1 VADSFTTFLQVR
13 LPATGAYNN
22 VWGATLNS
30 DALNLLDTSIT
41 GWTVVNIA
49 SVVAFSL
56 PALTPGSVSVSRF
69 FSLLF
74 TGTPPSQCTVTIPTS
89 VPGKMYLINNQTGQ
103 PLLFTY
109 ATSTSTTTVANG
121 EIRLIWCDGSN
132 VFAVT
137 ANAASAT
144 SLGGTPA
151 ANWVRQSRTAAE
163 ITANTNIFNQVSIP
177 TAWTYATVTEAP
189 TTVLDWTGGGLT
201 TKGNNQIL
209 TLTGNRVMGAPV
221 NMVDGSI
228 IDLLVVQDGT
238 GTRTLSWNSVFVFEN
253 GLAPVLGTAPGS
265 IDRFNMTY
273 NLALNRWVVAHFANL
288 NTGAGTTLPITISS
302 NTVDWSLSALIGTL
316 ASPATL
322 NILVAKGVIMQ
333 SSSTGTPAMDLSGL
347 ISGCTVNLTNL
358 GYILGKGG
366 RGGRGAGMAF
376 PGSGA
381 TQMIAQPG
389 QPGGKAILGPGSG
402 CTFNITNGAGFIWG
416 GGGGGGGGGASA
428 STSVTGVANAGGG
441 GAGAG
446 AAFGGE
452 PGLVAELA
460 VGTALGAAGGDSTS
474 GINGTFGTGG
484 APAATGTGA
493 HASAGGAGGNWGLP
507 GVIGTVDTTFPAAI
521 APGALGAAGKAIEL
535 QGGAA
540 TFTTGAGSPNVMGV
554 VS

>member
-30 DALNLLDTSIT
+30 DALNLLDTAIT
-41 GWTVVNIA
+41 GWTVVAIA
-49 SVVAFSL
+49 SATAFSL
-56 PALTPGSVSVSRF
+56 PALTAGSVSASRF

-74 TGTPPSQCTVTIPTS
+74 AGTPPSQCTVTIPAS

-109 ATSTSTTTVANG
+109 AGSTSTTVVANG

-137 ANAASAT
+137 ANAASST
-144 SLGGTPA
+144 SLGGTPS

-163 ITANTNIFNQVSIP
+163 VTANTNIFNQISVA
-177 TAWTYATVTEAP
+177 TAFSYATATEAP
-189 TTVLDWTGGGLT
+189 TTVLDWSGGGT
-201 TKGNNQIL
+201 STKGNRQIL
-209 TLTGNRVMGAPV
+209 TLTGNRVMGVPV
-221 NMVDGSI
+221 NVVDGAE

-265 IDRFNMTY
+265 IDRFNMVY
-273 NLALNRWVVAHFANL
+273 NLALNKWVVAHFANL

-302 NTVDWSLSALIGTL
+302 NCIDWNLKAIVGVLG
-316 ASPATL
+316 SPATI
-322 NILVAKGVIMQ
+322 NILVAAGVVVE
-333 SSSTGTPAMDLSGL
+333 SSSTGTPAIDLSGL
-347 ISGCTVNLTNL
+347 ISGCTINLTNL
-358 GYILGKGG
+358 GYILGRGG
-366 RGGRGAGMAF
+366 RGGRGAEGSF

-381 TQMIAQPG
+381 TERIGTPG

-402 CTFNITNGAGFIWG
+402 STFNITNGAGFIWG
-416 GGGGGGGGGASA
+416 GGGGGGGGGCSI
-428 STSVTGVANAGGG
+428 SLSSIGTANGGGG
-441 GAGAG
+441 GAGSG

-452 PGLVAELA
+452 PGLVVNSN
-460 VGTALGAAGGDSTS
+460 VGPCNAAAGGDSTS
-474 GINGTFGTGG
+474 GPNGTFGTGG
-484 APAATGTGA
+484 APAATGVG
-493 HASAGGAGGNWGLP
+493 HGQAGGSGGDWGAP
-507 GVIGTVDTTFPAAI
+507 GVAGTPDTTNPAQMA
-521 APGALGAAGKAIEL
+521 AGALGAAGKAIEL
-535 QGGAA
+535 SGGAA
-540 TFTTGAGSPNVMGV
+540 TFTTGAGSPSVKGA